1 MRLMLESPI
10 SAQRDKNQLYPG
22 QTTRIVMCYSW
33 VETIGDAVM
42 MSGGSIEIENLVN
55 AINHKLNARRPA
67 FFTRSRERS
76 ANGSPE

>member
-1 MRLMLESPI
+1 
-10 SAQRDKNQLYPG
+10 
-22 QTTRIVMCYSW
+22 MCYSW
-33 VETIGDAVM
+33 VETIGDAAL
-42 MSGGSIEIENLVN
+42 MSGGSIEIEDLVN